1 MIIEFFEMIRR
12 LILLY
17 IAMFFND
24 QVWLQVSCFMAL
36 SLASLL
42 YLTGAMPYKK
52 PSLQFIQIFN
62 RAGTLFVAYFIM
74 VVNGVCTG
82 NKQADS
88 V

>member
-17 IAMFFND
+17 VAMFFNN
-24 QVWLQVSCFMAL
+24 QVWLQVSCFMVL